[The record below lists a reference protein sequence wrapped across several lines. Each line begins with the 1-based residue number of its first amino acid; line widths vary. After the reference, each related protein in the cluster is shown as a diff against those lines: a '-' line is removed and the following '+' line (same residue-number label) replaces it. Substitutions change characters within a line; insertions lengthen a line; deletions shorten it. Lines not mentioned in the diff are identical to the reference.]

1 MHRLAILIGLVL
13 ATCGCAA
20 RPPADV
26 QRIVIVVP
34 GAGGHGPG
42 TQALIRGLKQASPDA
57 HYKVFHWGMPA
68 PLFMLNLQNDS
79 IHRDAEQKLSQFIAQ
94 QATLSSS
101 PRIDVVGHSA
111 GCGVALGAIAM
122 LNKTNVNT
130 LILLSPSVS
139 PGYDLLPAMS
149 HVSGETHVF
158 ISDRDTLWLS
168 WRCRKFGTYD
178 DIKTQAAGHVGFDN
192 PPAGITQHAYLP
204 EWNSLGNDGGHFGT
218 LSYRFA
224 DSILSQIFDDRGAKS
239 LANRNDPASPN
250 NPVTL
255 QSHRLQE

>member
-57 HYKVFHWGMPA
+57 HYEVFHWGMPA

-79 IHRDAEQKLSQFIAQ
+79 IHRDAEQKLSQFIGQ
-94 QATLSSS
+94 QAMLPSR

-178 DIKTQAAGHVGFDN
+178 NVRTPASGHAGFDN
-192 PPAGITQHAYLP
+192 PPDRIVQHSYQA
-204 EWNSLGNDGGHFGT
+204 EWASLGNDGGHFGT
-218 LSYRFA
+218 LTRPFA
-224 DSILSQIFDDRGAKS
+224 EHVISPHFFEQGSLLATQSDDAIGSGR
-239 LANRNDPASPN
+239 
-250 NPVTL
+250 
-255 QSHRLQE
+255 